1 MVYCVKYQDQNG
13 TLLQTSCTSCV
24 RKKRQTVHLNA
35 QSCKERKLDSAI
47 GRSLEQQQIQY
58 HDVLLDLLLKL

>member
-13 TLLQTSCTSCV
+13 TLLQTSFTSCV

-47 GRSLEQQQIQY
+47 GRTATNPIS
-58 HDVLLDLLLKL
+58 